1 MRPGA
6 PERTGIGYEQLKEIN
21 PDLVYLY
28 AGGYGSTGPYSH
40 RPSMAPI
47 AGAVSGGGVA
57 QMGRDAFPPPDQP
70 MTIDEIAA
78 VSKRLKRANDGTA
91 DHNTAMVNAVGL
103 LLGLYARERTG
114 AAQYVESTMIA
125 ANAYANINDFYWHE
139 GKPARPLPGSRRL
152 RAARAVPAVP
162 SENGLAVPG
171 VSVRGRVGG
180 AVPNNRAD
188 GSAG

>member
-1 MRPGA
+1 MGKLVAKADLLLHSMRPGA
-6 PERTGIGYEQLKEIN
+6 PERTGIGYEQLKAIN
-21 PDLVYLY
+21 PNLVYLY

-57 QMGRDAFPPPDQP
+57 QMGRDAFPPPGQS
-70 MTIDEIAA
+70 MSIDDIAA

-114 AAQYVESTMIA
+114 AGSVRRVHHDRRQCLRQRRRLLLARGQA
-125 ANAYANINDFYWHE
+125 AA
-139 GKPARPLPGSRRL
+139 PAAGRRGL
-152 RAARAVPAVP
+152 RAACPLPPVPCQ
-162 SENGLAVPG
+162 NRLGVPG
-171 VSVRGRVGG
+171 LSIRG
-180 AVPNNRAD
+180 
-188 GSAG
+188 